1 MVTAD
6 TRGVVTAGTGGVVT
20 AVSPSIVDRAFLM
33 FVLNIVAENERDVE
47 QDVERGVDGVIVRV
61 EVVKSTGAGD
71 AERGVAGDAERG
83 VAGDSMET
91 DAGRGVEGGVEDGT
105 HFTPPVRTLFFNLL
119 ENI

>member
-47 QDVERGVDGVIVRV
+47 QDVEREVDGVV

-71 AERGVAGDAERG
+71 AERGVAGN
-83 VAGDSMET
+83 SMET
-91 DAGRGVEGGVEDGT
+91 EAGRGVEGGVEDGT

>member
-47 QDVERGVDGVIVRV
+47 QDVEREVDGVV

-91 DAGRGVEGGVEDGT
+91 EAGRGVEGGVEDGT